1 MKKWLFGFQKSVA
14 LVLTHILDARN
25 RALLNAKVQTSRMS
39 LDRPEEYGHGNYD
52 NIEMRH
58 GNQTSTVNGSRA
70 FSTEIGSGGGAPRVA
85 QSLAVD
91 SMFDSF
97 QRWNLDRDSSNDASP
112 TIRRVRSPLSE
123 REQAKIIAI
132 SPAIPI
138 MSTSLPSD
146 EEEYRERVASSYR
159 DQDVGLSPLEIMRN
173 RSRSHGSDYDE
184 DDDEEPDHITVSTQD
199 ESADEGVF
207 EMDGLDDDD
216 DQPAPRSRTASD
228 HNKSNSNKRSSPLA
242 ADSVESSPRSS
253 FSSRGSADSS
263 KAKKTKGL
271 RWRSGHCTKLGQRER
286 NEDRFVVAPNI
297 HERNY
302 ATEEATWVKTKLA
315 NSHHHPAPGSSYS
328 GLARGL
334 MSQSATLEHCKHQ
347 FGGGNEKS
355 CGYFAVYDGHCGDS
369 ASVYLEQKLLDKI
382 LR

>member
-39 LDRPEEYGHGNYD
+39 LDRPEEFGHGNYD
-52 NIEMRH
+52 NIEKRH
-58 GNQTSTVNGSRA
+58 GNVQQAIPGGGRS
-70 FSTEIGSGGGAPRVA
+70 FSTEMGSGAAPPRVA

-91 SMFDSF
+91 SVFDSF
-97 QRWNLDRDSSNDASP
+97 QRWNIDRDSSNDASP
-112 TIRRVRSPLSE
+112 TVRRVRSPISD
-123 REQAKIIAI
+123 RDQAKMLAI

-173 RSRSHGSDYDE
+173 RSRSCGSDDDD

-207 EMDGLDDDD
+207 EMDGMDDDD
-216 DQPAPRSRTASD
+216 TPRSRAGSD
-228 HNKSNSNKRSSPLA
+228 QVQHKLNKRGSPVA
-242 ADSVESSPRSS
+242 ADSVDSSPRSS
-253 FSSRGSADSS
+253 FSSRSGDSS
-263 KAKKTKGL
+263 SKKKTKAL

-286 NEDRFVVAPNI
+286 NEDRFVVAPNV
-297 HERNY
+297 HERTY
-302 ATEEATWVKTKLA
+302 TVEETALMKAKAAQNL
-315 NSHHHPAPGSSYS
+315 HHPAPGSSYS

-334 MSQSATLEHCKHQ
+334 MTQAASLENCKHQ